1 MLKSMTGYGRAETTI
16 GNQKITIELR
26 SLNSKGIDLNIK
38 SSNLFREKEMELRNQ
53 LSTEVIRGK
62 CDLSIYVE
70 RLGVNTAYS
79 IDKTIA
85 KSYFDDIKL
94 LEKELGIVPTNV
106 DYMSTI
112 LKMPDV
118 IQNTKEELNDD
129 LWAVTQQSIKLC
141 LEAFNEFR
149 LQEGLSLAKDLKDR
163 IDSIAHLLKQV
174 EPFESVRLETVKE
187 RIRKNIDELTDK
199 SNFDPNRFEQELIY
213 YIEKYDISEEKVR
226 LSNHLTYF
234 IDTLNNEVEQGKKLG
249 FISQEIGREINTLG
263 SKANHLEIQKI
274 VVVMKDE
281 LERIKEQI
289 LNVL

>member
-38 SSNLFREKEMELRNQ
+38 SSNLFREKEMELRTL

-62 CDLSIYVE
+62 CDLNIYIE
-70 RLGVNTAYS
+70 RLGANTTFS
-79 IDKTIA
+79 IDKSIA
-85 KSYFDDIKL
+85 KAYFNEI
-94 LEKELGIVPTNV
+94 KELESELGVTASNV
-106 DYMSTI
+106 DYMSTL

-118 IQNTKEELNDD
+118 IQNSKEELNED
-129 LWAVTQQSIKLC
+129 LWKVTQQSLKVC
-141 LEAFNEFR
+141 LDAFNEFR
-149 LQEGLSLAKDLKDR
+149 SQEGLSLAKDLKER
-163 IDSIAHLLKQV
+163 ISSIADLLKQV
-174 EPFESVRLETVKE
+174 EPYESVRLEIVKD
-187 RIRKNIDELTDK
+187 RIKKNLEELTEK
-199 SNFDPNRFEQELIY
+199 TNYDPNRFEQELIY

-226 LSNHLTYF
+226 LTNHLEYF